1 MLLYKNIS
9 MKIIITLI
17 TIIIF
22 SQVCSA
28 DIGKETGLEIP
39 RYVSLKSNDANIR
52 VGPSKNYPIE
62 IKYIKKNYPLKVLE
76 EYEDWRKVEDF
87 KKNIGWIHK
96 SLISGNRTGIVLSN
110 DNKTIKLLNTLEG
123 NIIGEIGK
131 GNIVF
136 LEKCKID
143 WCLVSSGNYKGWI
156 DKKYIWGIK
165 EEEVINISF
174 FQIFEDL
181 YWKSVNYLNKI
192 QKRFQI
198 LAGAVGFEPTNADSK
213 NRCLTAWRR
222 PKL

>member
-9 MKIIITLI
+9 MRIIIVFILI
-17 TIIIF
+17 LIF
-22 SQVCSA
+22 SHTSNA

-62 IKYIKKNYPLKVLE
+62 IKYIKKNFPLKVLE

-87 KKNIGWIHK
+87 QKNFGWIHK
-96 SLISGNRTGIVLSN
+96 SLISSSRTGIVLSN
-110 DNKTIKLLNTLEG
+110 DNKTIKLLNTLNG
-123 NIIGEIGK
+123 SVIGEVGK

-156 DKKYIWGIK
+156 NKKYIWGVK
-165 EEEVINISF
+165 EKEIINIGF
-174 FQIFEDL
+174 FQRFVDL
-181 YWKSVNYLNKI
+181 YWKSVNSLNKI
-192 QKRFQI
+192 QK
-198 LAGAVGFEPTNADSK
+198 GS
-213 NRCLTAWRR
+213 
-222 PKL
+222 